1 VFKIKLNEG
10 MSAMPINIPENL
22 PAKSILESENIFVMT
37 EKRAITQDIRPL
49 KILIVN
55 LMPTKITTETQL
67 LRLLGNTPIQIEP
80 DFLHMESHV
89 SKHTPI
95 EHLMAFYSTFNE
107 IKDKKYDG
115 MIVTGA
121 PVETL
126 PFEEVDYWDELTR
139 IFDWAEDNVTS
150 NLYICWAAQAAL
162 YHKYKINKYTVGEK
176 IFGVFKHT
184 VIEKRS
190 KLLRGFDDVFLAPH
204 SRHTQIDIEDV
215 KKVKD
220 LLILATSEEAGVYLI
235 ASRDGRHIFTTGHS
249 EYDCETLDQ
258 EYKRDLEKGLPIKMP
273 KNYYPND
280 DPNQTPVVSWRA
292 HAHLLFNNWLNYFVY
307 QETPYD
313 LYNQPIKKSN

>member
-220 LLILATSEEAGVYLI
+220 LLI
-235 ASRDGRHIFTTGHS
+235 R
-249 EYDCETLDQ
+249 Q
-258 EYKRDLEKGLPIKMP
+258 
-273 KNYYPND
+273 
-280 DPNQTPVVSWRA
+280 PV
-292 HAHLLFNNWLNYFVY
+292 
-307 QETPYD
+307 
-313 LYNQPIKKSN
+313 KKQVFI